1 MTYAEWVKA
10 NPPPNLGACQCGGYD
25 LITPAAW
32 AHYDQAS
39 VHEPG
44 KPLRAHRVEE
54 PFDDPTIGD
63 EQLAELSTTTQDR
76 SKQTTNNGVKVLGI
90 DPGGSR
96 IKDICSFQMWIFM
109 AFGI

>member
-44 KPLRAHRVEE
+44 KPLRARTALKSRL
-54 PFDDPTIGD
+54 TI
-63 EQLAELSTTTQDR
+63 QQSATSIWPSLSTTTQD
-76 SKQTTNNGVKVLGI
+76 
-90 DPGGSR
+90 
-96 IKDICSFQMWIFM
+96 
-109 AFGI
+109 